1 MCLIKEPARQKKEW
15 FCKYLQTAL
24 SLPELEIM
32 ETSGGSFPLAGDSWS
47 IDIELVID
55 FVS

>member
-1 MCLIKEPARQKKEW
+1 MCLIKETALQKKVSL
-15 FCKYLQTAL
+15 CKCLQTAL
-24 SLPELEIM
+24 SLPKLEITY
-32 ETSGGSFPLAGDSWS
+32 TSGERFPPTGDSWS